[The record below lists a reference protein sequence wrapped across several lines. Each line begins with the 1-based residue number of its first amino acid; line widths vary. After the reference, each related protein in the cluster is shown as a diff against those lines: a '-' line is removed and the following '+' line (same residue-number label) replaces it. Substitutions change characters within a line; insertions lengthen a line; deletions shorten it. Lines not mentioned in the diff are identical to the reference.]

1 MSNSDWWKQKTSKK
15 MTLHLEIVS
24 LSGVIV
30 LNIPPPPSDRLWY
43 SFKERPELGLR
54 IVPFYGDV
62 KLGEDNTFFSSAVN
76 KTIEVVVRR
85 LKEEI
90 HKFVLLPNMDDIPI
104 RIMDPFLTTNAPS
117 EAEVASL

>member
-1 MSNSDWWKQKTSKK
+1 

-24 LSGVIV
+24 LAGVIV

-54 IVPFYGDV
+54 IVPYYGDV

-104 RIMDPFLTTNAPS
+104 RIMDPFPSSNAPS
-117 EAEVASL
+117 TDDWEWAYLLW

>member
-24 LSGVIV
+24 LAGVIV

-54 IVPFYGDV
+54 IVPYYGDV
-62 KLGEDNTFFSSAVN
+62 KLGEDNTFLAVL
-76 KTIEVVVRR
+76 VS
-85 LKEEI
+85 
-90 HKFVLLPNMDDIPI
+90 VLLIPVVSKHNKS
-104 RIMDPFLTTNAPS
+104 RL
-117 EAEVASL
+117 